1 MPTDLMQPFMAPF
14 TKLAQSNLELLTKYS
29 LSPDVMAQ
37 AMAQTQRM
45 FLQPSAGASSQL
57 PLPSNA
63 LGDLMM
69 GLMKNYMEFL
79 MALGQGG
86 AALMQQGPAT
96 LAQATQQAMR
106 QPAAAAT
113 VVPPMP

>member
-14 TKLAQSNLELLTKYS
+14 SKLAQSNLELLTKYS
-29 LSPDVMAQ
+29 LSPEVMSQ
-37 AMAQTQRM
+37 AMSQTQRM
-45 FLQPSAGASSQL
+45 FTQASSGAPLQL

-63 LGDLMM
+63 LGELMM

-79 MALGQGG
+79 MELGQGS

-106 QPAAAAT
+106 KAAAP